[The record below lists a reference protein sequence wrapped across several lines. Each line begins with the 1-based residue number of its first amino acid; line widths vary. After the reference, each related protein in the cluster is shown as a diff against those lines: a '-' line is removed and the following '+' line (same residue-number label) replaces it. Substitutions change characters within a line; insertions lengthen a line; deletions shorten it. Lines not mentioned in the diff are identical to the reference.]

1 VPPALLP
8 EVAARAEELRA
19 IFDEPAPITVGI
31 EEEAMLLDA
40 ETLDLAPVGLAVVAA
55 AADGA
60 LLKREAPAGQVEA
73 ATEPAADVP
82 AAIAAV
88 AEGRRA
94 LLAAASAVGVRPAC
108 VGVHPFAAGEGELNR
123 SPHYDRAVARYGS
136 FALRQQVASLQVH
149 VCVRGSERAL
159 AVYNAL
165 RSYLPEL
172 AALAA
177 NAPFYEGRDTGCAS
191 VRPLICTLLPFQGLP
206 PLLHS
211 WQELAEGLAW
221 AGDEASWWWEMRPH
235 RAHGTLELRVPD
247 AQASLADAEAV
258 AAVCHALAT
267 WLAERFDAGERLPA
281 VPTWMI
287 AENRLSAARLGIAG
301 TMRDLETGEDVVTIE
316 HLGRLLDVLAPVG
329 DRIGCGA
336 GIARAR
342 ELLAEGGGATKL
354 RAAAADGDLRAAT
367 AWLAER
373 YQDEP
378 LASQSGSAWLPRF
391 TRRRSSLRKRG
402 G

>member
-19 IFDEPAPITVGI
+19 LFDEPSPITVGI

-40 ETLDLAPVGLAVVAA
+40 GTLDLAPVGIDVVAA
-55 AADGA
+55 APEGA
-60 LLKREAPAGQVEA
+60 PLKLEAPAAQTEVV
-73 ATEPAADVP
+73 TEPAADVP
-82 AAIAAV
+82 AAIDAL

-108 VGVHPFAAGEGELNR
+108 VGVHPFASGEGELNR
-123 SPHYDRAVARYGS
+123 NPHYDRAVARYGT

-165 RSYLPEL
+165 RSYLPAL
-172 AALAA
+172 AALGA
-177 NAPFYEGRDTGCAS
+177 NAPFYEGRDTGFAS
-191 VRPLICTLLPFQGLP
+191 MRPLICTLLPFQGLP

-211 WQELAEGLAW
+211 WEEFAEGLAW
-221 AGDEASWWWEMRPH
+221 AGDEASWWWELRPH

-281 VPTWMI
+281 VPTWQI
-287 AENRLSAARLGIAG
+287 AENRLSAVRLGIAG
-301 TMRDLETGEDVVTIE
+301 TMQDLETGEDVVTLE
-316 HLGRLLDVLAPVG
+316 LLSRLLDVLEPTG
-329 DRIGCGA
+329 ERIGCGA

-354 RAAAADGDLRAAT
+354 RAAAVDGDLRTAT

-373 YQDEP
+373 YEDAT
-378 LASQSGSAWLPRF
+378 LADQAGSRF
-391 TRRRSSLRKRG
+391 ARLRHGVRRST
-402 G
+402 